1 MRFAIFFLIIILPIV
16 EISLL
21 IKLGGAIGA
30 WATIFLII
38 GGAVFG
44 LFLLRLQGLETL
56 WRAKEQMLKGGS
68 PLPQI
73 MEGLLLLV
81 AGISLIVPGLMT
93 DIIGL
98 FLLIPPLRRGIA
110 GAMLGAHKAPQ
121 AQKSQGNKSKG
132 NKPPSNEIASDEV
145 IDVEFTIEEEEG
157 TGKKDE

>member
-73 MEGLLLLV
+73 MEGLLLLI

-121 AQKSQGNKSKG
+121 AQKSQGD
-132 NKPPSNEIASDEV
+132 KPPSNEIADEA
-145 IDVEFTIEEEEG
+145 IDVEFTIEEEER